1 MSWKPEVERI
11 DAQRRRALELGGAE
25 AVAGH
30 HARGR
35 LTIRERIA
43 ALVDADTFRE
53 QGPLAGHSQLDD
65 DGRPIAFTPA
75 NYVLGIARIDGRPC
89 AVGGEDFTQRG
100 GSPTPAGLR
109 KSAYAETLAVRYRLP
124 LVRFLEGGGG
134 SVAGAAGRRQSG
146 GDPVFAVPRF
156 ASFVQAMATAPVVS
170 AAVGAVAGFP
180 AARLVAS
187 HFSLMT
193 RRNAQVMV
201 AGPAVVERALGE
213 RKTKDE
219 LGGPAVHLYNG
230 VVDNLAED
238 EADACRQI
246 RRFLSYL
253 PTNVWQRPPVVS
265 CDDDPQRSEEELL
278 AIVPRD
284 RRVAYD
290 VRRLVELIVDDG
302 SFFELTR
309 YYGPS
314 QVTGLA
320 RLGGRPVGIWAN
332 DNRHFAGAMSADGA
346 EKVRRF
352 IDLCDTFHLPIVAI
366 VDEPGFMLGS
376 AAEQEGTIRYGAGAI
391 FAAMQSSVPWASVL
405 VRKAYG
411 VAAAAHF
418 GPEAYV
424 LAWPSTE
431 TGALPVEGGVAVAFR
446 REIAEAADPEA
457 RRAQLEAEFSKAK
470 SPFAR
475 AEDFGVH
482 DLIDPRRTRAALC
495 AWLDL
500 VYPLVDELLGP
511 RAYTIRP

>member
-1 MSWKPEVERI
+1 
-11 DAQRRRALELGGAE
+11 
-25 AVAGH
+25 
-30 HARGR
+30 
-35 LTIRERIA
+35 
-43 ALVDADTFRE
+43 
-53 QGPLAGHSQLDD
+53 
-65 DGRPIAFTPA
+65 
-75 NYVLGIARIDGRPC
+75 
-89 AVGGEDFTQRG
+89 
-100 GSPTPAGLR
+100 
-109 KSAYAETLAVRYRLP
+109 
-124 LVRFLEGGGG
+124 
-134 SVAGAAGRRQSG
+134 
-146 GDPVFAVPRF
+146 
-156 ASFVQAMATAPVVS
+156 
-170 AAVGAVAGFP
+170 
-180 AARLVAS
+180 
-187 HFSLMT
+187 
-193 RRNAQVMV
+193 
-201 AGPAVVERALGE
+201 
-213 RKTKDE
+213 
-219 LGGPAVHLYNG
+219 
-230 VVDNLAED
+230 
-238 EADACRQI
+238 
-246 RRFLSYL
+246 
-253 PTNVWQRPPVVS
+253 
-265 CDDDPQRSEEELL
+265 
-278 AIVPRD
+278 
-284 RRVAYD
+284 
-290 VRRLVELIVDDG
+290 
-302 SFFELTR
+302 
-309 YYGPS
+309 
-314 QVTGLA
+314 
-320 RLGGRPVGIWAN
+320 
-332 DNRHFAGAMSADGA
+332 MSADGA